1 MNKARSIGLAVQY
14 RNTPYSAQEGGG
26 SAASSASSGSGAAA
40 GQAVTL
46 NNTPLY
52 VSSVAKNPATHK
64 TGVYYFYDGILIR
77 GRYRITNA
85 ASRCGKLP
93 VGQNVTGWVPA
104 SYCGVDTRTGGG
116 GGTKA
121 TMEVK

>member
-14 RNTPYSAQEGGG
+14 RSTPYSAQVQASAQVDAAEGGG

-64 TGVYYFYDGILIR
+64 TGLRRRPPVRRTRRWVRARERTSAFP
-77 GRYRITNA
+77 
-85 ASRCGKLP
+85 SR
-93 VGQNVTGWVPA
+93 A
-104 SYCGVDTRTGGG
+104 
-116 GGTKA
+116 
-121 TMEVK
+121 